1 MKYQT
6 NFESY
11 SVYIDSFIFV
21 IKINNFIKKC
31 YFLLYK
37 CFVTDIFL
45 VNQPIFLTGIVF
57 LLPVLASILTG
68 SHLV

>member
-11 SVYIDSFIFV
+11 SFYIDSFNFV
-21 IKINNFIKKC
+21 IKIDSFIKKC